1 MDRSK
6 KKCGACKFFKNVDS
20 ANFNKTRDG
29 YAAVCK
35 QCSEKRIQKWREKKT
50 QKTQAMHISSDS
62 EDEDSSDEAEE
73 ALRVKLGNVKMAD
86 FLREISS
93 AEKIAKFTAM
103 VELPDDLKKPDA
115 RQSAD
120 GLASAIWSELK
131 YRFVYSPVLCDKF

>member
-1 MDRSK
+1 MDSSK
-6 KKCGACKFFKNVDS
+6 KKCGACKIFKNADS

-29 YAAVCK
+29 FAAVCK

-50 QKTQAMHISSDS
+50 QKAQAARVSSDSES
-62 EDEDSSDEAEE
+62 EDEDSSDDAEE

-93 AEKIAKFTAM
+93 AENITKFTAI
-103 VELPDDLKKPDA
+103 VELPDDLKKADA

-120 GLASAIWSELK
+120 GLANAIWSELK
-131 YRFVYSPVLCDKF
+131 YRFVYGSALV

>member
-1 MDRSK
+1 MDSSK
-6 KKCGACKFFKNVDS
+6 KKCGACKTLKNADS

-29 YAAVCK
+29 FAAVCK

-50 QKTQAMHISSDS
+50 QKPHATHVSSDS
-62 EDEDSSDEAEE
+62 DEDSSDDAEE

-93 AEKIAKFTAM
+93 AEKITKFTAM
-103 VELPDDLKKPDA
+103 VELPDDLKKLDA

-120 GLASAIWSELK
+120 GLANAIWSELK
-131 YRFVYSPVLCDKF
+131 YRFVYGTALMR